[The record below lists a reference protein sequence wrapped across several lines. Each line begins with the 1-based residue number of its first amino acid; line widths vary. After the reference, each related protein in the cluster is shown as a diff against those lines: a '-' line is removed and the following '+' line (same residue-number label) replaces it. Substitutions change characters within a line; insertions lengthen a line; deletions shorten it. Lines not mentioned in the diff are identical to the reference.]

1 MMDKGKRDA
10 LEAAG
15 FRVGTVDEF
24 LGLDEQDRQFVELR
38 VAVALAVRRAR
49 RRKKMTQAQ
58 LARAIGSTQARI
70 AKMEAGSGEV
80 SLDLMFRGLFGAGGT
95 LADLDL
101 DLDMAGPAKG
111 ASISRSGG
119 PGKVRA
125 TRE

>member
-1 MMDKGKRDA
+1 MDKKKREA

-15 FRVGTVDEF
+15 FRVGTVEEF
-24 LGLDEQDRQFVELR
+24 LGLDEQDRQLVELR
-38 VAVALAVRRAR
+38 VAVARAVRRAR
-49 RRKKMTQAQ
+49 RRKKLTQAQ
-58 LARAIGSTQARI
+58 LASSIGSTQARI

-101 DLDMAGPAKG
+101 DMARPAKV

-125 TRE
+125 TRQ